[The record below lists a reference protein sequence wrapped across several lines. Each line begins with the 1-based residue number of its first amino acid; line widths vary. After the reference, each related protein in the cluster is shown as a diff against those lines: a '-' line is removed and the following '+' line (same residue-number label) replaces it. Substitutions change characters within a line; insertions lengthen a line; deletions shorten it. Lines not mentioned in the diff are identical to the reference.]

1 MRCSVGRPSHL
12 IINNLIFIGKVR
24 HRTEKICD
32 LCVRV
37 ARWRQSL
44 ELLQLPLSDELELE
58 LSEDEQDELL
68 P

>member
-1 MRCSVGRPSHL
+1 
-12 IINNLIFIGKVR
+12 VR